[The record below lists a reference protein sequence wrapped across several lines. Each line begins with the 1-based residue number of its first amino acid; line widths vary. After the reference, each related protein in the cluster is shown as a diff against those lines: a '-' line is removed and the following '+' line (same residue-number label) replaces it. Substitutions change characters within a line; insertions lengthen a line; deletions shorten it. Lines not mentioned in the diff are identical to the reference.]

1 MRSNK
6 KSPHEPRNQ
15 ILRAL
20 PWPTESYLRRSLFS
34 TQICFVKPIF
44 AHRMLLRSRWLK
56 SQNSSHANPSSTETL
71 TEGQGSRA
79 LRLLRGSW
87 GDFWPLDMR
96 RFAWREGKNEAS
108 HMFETPWGVEF
119 GELRRTGSF
128 VAQSCRCWSAVH
140 KRPSRRSLRPLL
152 LPFPAERKR
161 KCLRGMSAYAFL
173 SVIKASYNRKHKE
186 IFLKKIILNR
196 LCAFCRIDVSFSIA

>member
-1 MRSNK
+1 MIVNRFDYDKKRNTRSSRAGSRLFPLEKGAKRTFCTALRQPSIYKPRWNPFGEPSQTRPLTRSQTHGK
-6 KSPHEPRNQ
+6 ARFLLLRMLRLCAATKSPHEPRNQ

-79 LRLLRGSW
+79 LRLLRGS
-87 GDFWPLDMR
+87 
-96 RFAWREGKNEAS
+96 
-108 HMFETPWGVEF
+108 
-119 GELRRTGSF
+119 
-128 VAQSCRCWSAVH
+128 
-140 KRPSRRSLRPLL
+140 
-152 LPFPAERKR
+152 
-161 KCLRGMSAYAFL
+161 
-173 SVIKASYNRKHKE
+173 
-186 IFLKKIILNR
+186 
-196 LCAFCRIDVSFSIA
+196 

>member
-1 MRSNK
+1 MIVNRFDYDKKRNTRSSRAGSRLFPLEK
-6 KSPHEPRNQ
+6 GAKELFARHFGSLLFISHVGTRSASLPKLARSRGLKHMERLVFCCCACYGYAQQQKTPHEPRNQ

-79 LRLLRGSW
+79 LRLLRGS
-87 GDFWPLDMR
+87 
-96 RFAWREGKNEAS
+96 
-108 HMFETPWGVEF
+108 
-119 GELRRTGSF
+119 
-128 VAQSCRCWSAVH
+128 
-140 KRPSRRSLRPLL
+140 
-152 LPFPAERKR
+152 
-161 KCLRGMSAYAFL
+161 
-173 SVIKASYNRKHKE
+173 
-186 IFLKKIILNR
+186 
-196 LCAFCRIDVSFSIA
+196 